1 MSFLIRLAESRHG
14 AERLLESRILPIL
27 AQVDF
32 LDARPEPDESYAGIP
47 HKLWHTSVLT
57 FSS

>member
-14 AERLLESRILPIL
+14 AERLLESRIVPIL

-32 LDARPEPDESYAGIP
+32 LDARPEMDESYAGE
-47 HKLWHTSVLT
+47 
-57 FSS
+57 